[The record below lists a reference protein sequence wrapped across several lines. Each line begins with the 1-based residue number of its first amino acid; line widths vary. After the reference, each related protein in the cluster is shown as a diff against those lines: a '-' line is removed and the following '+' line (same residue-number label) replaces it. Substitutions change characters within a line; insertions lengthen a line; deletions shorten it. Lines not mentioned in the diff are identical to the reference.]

1 MPFLTP
7 NQSLNSADSA
17 PAMEAAAVTPND
29 NADLP
34 NGICR
39 ALYIG
44 GGGTVVLDT
53 YNNTSITFAGL
64 QAGTIL
70 PVEVKRVRSGSTTAT
85 NIVALY

>member
-1 MPFLTP
+1 MLSG
-7 NQSLNSADSA
+7 NQSLNSANTA
-17 PAMEAAAVTPND
+17 PAMEAAAVTPNND
-29 NADLP
+29 ADLP

-53 YNNTSITFAGL
+53 ANNTSLTFAGL

-70 PVEVKRVRSGSTTAT
+70 PLNVRRVRSTSTTAT
-85 NIVALY
+85 SIIALY

>member
-1 MPFLTP
+1 MLSG
-7 NQSLNSADSA
+7 NQSLNSANTA

-29 NADLP
+29 STDLP

-53 YNNTSITFAGL
+53 ANTSSLTFAGL

-70 PVEVKRVRSGSTTAT
+70 PLNVKRVRSSSTTAT
-85 NIVALY
+85 SIIALY

>member
-1 MPFLTP
+1 MLSG
-7 NQSLNSADSA
+7 NQSLNSANTA
-17 PAMEAAAVTPND
+17 PAMEAAAVTPNND
-29 NADLP
+29 ADLP

-44 GGGTVVLDT
+44 GGGNVVLDT
-53 YNNTSITFAGL
+53 LNNTSITFAGL

-70 PVEVKRVRSGSTTAT
+70 PLNVRRVRAASTTAT

>member
-1 MPFLTP
+1 MTMLSGR
-7 NQSLNSADSA
+7 QSLNSANTA

-29 NADLP
+29 SADLP

-44 GGGTVVLDT
+44 GSGSVILDT
-53 YNNTSITFAGL
+53 ANNTSITFAGL

-70 PVEVKRVRSGSTTAT
+70 PLNVKRVRTGGTAT
-85 NIVALY
+85 SIVALY

>member
-1 MPFLTP
+1 
-7 NQSLNSADSA
+7 
-17 PAMEAAAVTPND
+17 MEAAAVTPNND
-29 NADLP
+29 NDLP

-53 YNNTSITFAGL
+53 ANSTSLTFAGL

-70 PVEVKRVRSGSTTAT
+70 PLNVRRVRSTSTTAT
-85 NIVALY
+85 SIIALY